1 MHTLSHAHLLRNMV
15 LIFLFFCSTLK
26 LLMTLYRFRK
36 EMAKEQLVGVLCVF
50 VKCSCMEPIV
60 RLEHFIVLSSTGQ
73 CLFDRQVQEGKSCC
87 MTFLVPL
94 LCCVLLSF
102 NLSPSLLFLAIVVY
116 LQGKDLAISLT
127 MTSPPSSFLAPFVSS
142 LSSLAW

>member
-36 EMAKEQLVGVLCVF
+36 EMAKDQLVGVLCVF

-60 RLEHFIVLSSTGQ
+60 RL
-73 CLFDRQVQEGKSCC
+73 
-87 MTFLVPL
+87 
-94 LCCVLLSF
+94 
-102 NLSPSLLFLAIVVY
+102 
-116 LQGKDLAISLT
+116 
-127 MTSPPSSFLAPFVSS
+127 
-142 LSSLAW
+142 